1 MDRIMDIYEIMRNV
15 SRISFKAKSLEG
27 SSTGWNYVGK
37 GNVVIKE
44 EGDRLYF
51 IEDRVKNIGA
61 VIKYHNKSFLTA
73 FFKIFYFV
81 IFLSKLP

>member
-1 MDRIMDIYEIMRNV
+1 MIVSYVCRVKEI
-15 SRISFKAKSLEG
+15 
-27 SSTGWNYVGK
+27 
-37 GNVVIKE
+37 
-44 EGDRLYF
+44 
-51 IEDRVKNIGA
+51 DRVKNIGA

>member
-1 MDRIMDIYEIMRNV
+1 MSHKYFTINERN
-15 SRISFKAKSLEG
+15 KLE
-27 SSTGWNYVGK
+27 VLLK
-37 GNVVIKE
+37 
-44 EGDRLYF
+44 
-51 IEDRVKNIGA
+51 EDRVKNIGA

>member
-1 MDRIMDIYEIMRNV
+1 MI
-15 SRISFKAKSLEG
+15 
-27 SSTGWNYVGK
+27 
-37 GNVVIKE
+37 
-44 EGDRLYF
+44 LYF
-51 IEDRVKNIGA
+51 TKKLKFFFSLDRVKNIGA